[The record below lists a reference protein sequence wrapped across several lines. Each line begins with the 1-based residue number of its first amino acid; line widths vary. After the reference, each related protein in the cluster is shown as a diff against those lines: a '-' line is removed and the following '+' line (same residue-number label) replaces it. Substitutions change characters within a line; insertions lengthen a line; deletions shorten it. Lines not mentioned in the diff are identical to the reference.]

1 MASVAAAKRYAQAAF
16 GLALDRGALDRWLA
30 DLTAAERGL
39 GAPQVMA
46 YLMNP
51 KVTRANK
58 RRALEGA
65 LRDVLDPLVL
75 NFIFLLI
82 ERDRVAALPAI
93 REQFEQL
100 VLEHRGVVRARVVTA
115 VPLEEADRRRITSRL
130 EAMTGKQVELETAVD
145 PEIMGGLVA
154 RIGDK
159 VIDGSTRTRLLALKA
174 SLEGAGR

>member
-16 GLALDRGALDRWLA
+16 AVALERGALDRWLA
-30 DLTAAERGL
+30 DLTTAGQAV
-39 GAPQVMA
+39 GAPRVMA

-65 LRDVLDPLVL
+65 LRGVLDPMVL
-75 NFIFLLI
+75 NFLFLLI

-93 REQFEQL
+93 REQFEAL
-100 VLEHRGVVRARVVTA
+100 VLEHLGVVRARIVTA
-115 VPLEEADRRRITSRL
+115 VPLDAADRQRVARRL
-130 EAMTGKQVELETAVD
+130 EGLTGKRVELEAVVD